1 MANESDIQQLT
12 EFEDND
18 RINELGDR
26 TPDGAVDFD
35 LYYDGRVVNPW
46 SKGPNELV
54 RLYFNDDE
62 QGNFYIPINPAENIE
77 EDVRSTS
84 IGQPMRDD
92 NDDQSRDQPA
102 SWDDLDGEF
111 EVEQDVEIGGHTFDV
126 LWHSTDG
133 DKQVIVAAEFD
144 DAEA

>member
-1 MANESDIQQLT
+1 MASESDIQQLT

-18 RINELGDR
+18 RLDELGDR
-26 TPDGAVDFD
+26 APDDAVEFD

-62 QGNFYIPINPAENIE
+62 RGDSYIPINNPENIE
-77 EDVRSTS
+77 EGVRSTP
-84 IGQPMRDD
+84 IGRPMRDD
-92 NDDQSRDQPA
+92 NDDQSRDQPE

-111 EVEQDVEIGGHTFDV
+111 ELEQNVEIAGHAFDLLWQSNGGE
-126 LWHSTDG
+126 
-133 DKQVIVAAEFD
+133 KQVIVATEFD